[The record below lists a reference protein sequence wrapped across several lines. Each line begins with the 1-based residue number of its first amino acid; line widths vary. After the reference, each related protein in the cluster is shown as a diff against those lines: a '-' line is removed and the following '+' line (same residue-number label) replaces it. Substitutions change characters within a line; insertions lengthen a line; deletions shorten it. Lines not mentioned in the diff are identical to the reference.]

1 MRLILLG
8 PPGVGKGTQAKRLK
22 EYFNIIH
29 LSTGDILR
37 CEIESRSSI
46 GKEAQIFM
54 DAGKLVP
61 DNILLKMMEH
71 RLTEKDCSSGY
82 LLDGFP
88 RTIPQA
94 EGFDHILK
102 LIHHQLNAV
111 ISLTADGK
119 ELVNRLVLRGLDSG
133 RSDDTPEVIQRRQT
147 IYWEQTAPLLKYYK
161 KMDLVKDINGI
172 GSISKITEK
181 IINVLKYSC

>member
-8 PPGVGKGTQAKRLK
+8 PPGVGKGTQAERLK

-37 CEIESRSSI
+37 GEVESESAI
-46 GKEAQIFM
+46 GKEAQTFM

-71 RLTEKDCSSGY
+71 RLERKDCSPGY

-94 EGFDHILK
+94 KELDHILK

-111 ISLTADGK
+111 ISLTAYEE
-119 ELVNRLVLRGLDSG
+119 ELVNRLVLRGTDSG

-161 KMDLVKDINGI
+161 KRGLAKDINGI
-172 GSISKITEK
+172 GAIPEITEQ
-181 IINVLKYSC
+181 IIKALK

>member
-8 PPGVGKGTQAKRLK
+8 PPGVGKGTQAKQLK

-37 CEIESRSSI
+37 GEIESDSAI
-46 GKEAQIFM
+46 GREAQSFM

-61 DNILLKMMEH
+61 DNILLKIMEH
-71 RLTEKDCSSGY
+71 RLARKDCSPGY

-94 EGFDHILK
+94 KGLDYILK
-102 LIHHQLNAV
+102 VIHHQLNAV
-111 ISLTADGK
+111 ISLTADEK
-119 ELVNRLVLRGLDSG
+119 ELINRLVLRGVNSG

-147 IYWEQTAPLLKYYK
+147 IYWEQTAPLLEYYK
-161 KMDLVKDINGI
+161 KKDLVKDVNGI
-172 GSISKITEK
+172 GTIPEITEQ
-181 IINVLKYSC
+181 IIQVLK